1 MTVDSRFHTTVDK
14 KWHCV
19 ARERRLR
26 WRSLV
31 LLAVMAAVAVVVFT
45 HMLWLRVV
53 GRFLV
58 VADDL
63 QTADAAIA
71 LSGGGRGRVT
81 DTVSI
86 FEKGYAKWLVVTN
99 MPLNVPGVRE
109 SFAELARREAVWQG
123 MSEESILIAPGVVR
137 TTYEEALAVRRLAQE
152 QGWRT
157 LLVVTDPFHTRRT
170 RLIFRDAFR
179 GTDLTIVVRPVR
191 NHRYQPDTWWRDR
204 DSLRETWTEYLKMVL
219 YLLGYR

>member
-1 MTVDSRFHTTVDK
+1 MTVDSRFHTTVGK

-71 LSGGGRGRVT
+71 LSGGG
-81 DTVSI
+81 
-86 FEKGYAKWLVVTN
+86 
-99 MPLNVPGVRE
+99 
-109 SFAELARREAVWQG
+109 
-123 MSEESILIAPGVVR
+123 
-137 TTYEEALAVRRLAQE
+137 
-152 QGWRT
+152 
-157 LLVVTDPFHTRRT
+157 
-170 RLIFRDAFR
+170 
-179 GTDLTIVVRPVR
+179 
-191 NHRYQPDTWWRDR
+191 
-204 DSLRETWTEYLKMVL
+204 
-219 YLLGYR
+219 

>member
-1 MTVDSRFHTTVDK
+1 M
-14 KWHCV
+14 
-19 ARERRLR
+19 
-26 WRSLV
+26 
-31 LLAVMAAVAVVVFT
+31 
-45 HMLWLRVV
+45 
-53 GRFLV
+53 
-58 VADDL
+58 
-63 QTADAAIA
+63 
-71 LSGGGRGRVT
+71 T

-86 FEKGYAKWLVVTN
+86 LEKGYAKWLVVTN
-99 MPLNVPGVRE
+99 MPLIVPGVRE

-123 MSEESILIAPGVVR
+123 MSDESILIAPGIVR
-137 TTYEEALAVRRLAQE
+137 TTYEEARAVRRLAQE

-179 GTDLTIVVRPVR
+179 GTDLTFVVRPVR